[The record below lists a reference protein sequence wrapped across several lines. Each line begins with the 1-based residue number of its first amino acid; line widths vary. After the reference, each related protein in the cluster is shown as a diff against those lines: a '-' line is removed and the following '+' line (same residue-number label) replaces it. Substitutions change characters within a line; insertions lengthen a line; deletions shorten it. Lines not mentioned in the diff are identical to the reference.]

1 MPSNNWT
8 YDPNSNY
15 GSATGSQYD
24 MPIVS
29 GPNGFIANNED
40 AAYYRH
46 IAPFAS
52 GNDAYSNFV
61 RGKMG
66 EVIRNF
72 RAAQATNTN
81 LQFPDFL
88 QSNAGPEAFQNMYQ
102 RMTAPW
108 LRGETNPGQLGAGR
122 MKWYAG
128 NR

>member
-1 MPSNNWT
+1 MASNNWT
-8 YDPNSNY
+8 YDPNSLY
-15 GSATGSQYD
+15 GSTTGGD
-24 MPIVS
+24 ADKPIVS
-29 GPNGFIANNED
+29 GPNGFLANNED

-46 IAPFAS
+46 IAPFAG
-52 GNDAYSNFV
+52 GNDAFSNFV

-72 RAAQATNTN
+72 RAAQATNSN

-88 QSNAGPEAFQNMYQ
+88 RDNAGLGAFQNMYQ

-108 LRGETNPGQLGAGR
+108 LRGETSASQMGAGR

>member
-1 MPSNNWT
+1 MATNNWT

-15 GSATGSQYD
+15 GSPTGSQYD

-46 IAPFAS
+46 IAPFAA
-52 GNDAYSNFV
+52 GNDPYSNFV
-61 RGKMG
+61 RSKMG

-81 LQFPDFL
+81 LQLPDFL
-88 QSNAGPEAFQNMYQ
+88 RDNAGEGAFRNMYQ

-108 LRGETNPGQLGAGR
+108 ARGETNASQMGAGR